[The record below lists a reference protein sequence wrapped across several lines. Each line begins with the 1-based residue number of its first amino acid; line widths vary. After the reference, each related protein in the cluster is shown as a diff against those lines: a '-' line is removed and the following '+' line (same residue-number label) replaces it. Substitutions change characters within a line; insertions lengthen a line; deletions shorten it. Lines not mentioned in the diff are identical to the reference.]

1 MLEEKDT
8 KLEYIAAERLVP
20 NPLNHFDIDG
30 IEDMKNSILSNGIV
44 TPLTVIGPTDDNNY
58 MLISGE
64 RRLTAVKSLLEE
76 GKIQKRELPCYV
88 KGSMEMSKIEQEIL
102 IEVSNVETRDIAN
115 KPMHYM
121 RIVRLIKQMA
131 EEEGLSKKEEIQL
144 RKNYMKCSDRYAR
157 YFNQVFN
164 EGTEELKELVENNE
178 ISVSRA
184 GRLASLSTEQQK
196 EAIQEIK
203 NGKSQDE
210 ALKDIANKNKTSE
223 TSATEIPCVEATN
236 LEKTKSK
243 AANNMPED
251 IALDDPNLDDMWN
264 DLNVDGFT
272 MDSLSLDST
281 QSLNRYHNL
290 EGVSGKEELD
300 VVISWCAKI
309 QKMSSLTE
317 AEWEA
322 VECCRKVVEKFL
334 S

>member
-8 KLEYIAAERLVP
+8 KLEYIAVERLVP
-20 NPLNHFDIDG
+20 NPLNHFEIEG

-44 TPLTVIGPTDDNNY
+44 TPLTVIGPTEDDNY
-58 MLISGE
+58 ILISGE
-64 RRLTAVKSLLEE
+64 RRLTAVKALLEE
-76 GKIQKRELPCYV
+76 GKTQESKLPCYV
-88 KGSMEMSKIEQEIL
+88 KGTIDMSKIEQEIL

-131 EEEGLSKKEEIQL
+131 EEEGLSKKEEVQL

-157 YFNQVFN
+157 FFNQVFN
-164 EGTEELKELVENNE
+164 EGTEELKEMVENNE

-196 EAIQEIK
+196 EAIHEIK
-203 NGKSQDE
+203 SGKSQDQTIKE
-210 ALKDIANKNKTSE
+210 IAKKNKTSASPTTE
-223 TSATEIPCVEATN
+223 TPFKDDAC
-236 LEKTKSK
+236 LEQ
-243 AANNMPED
+243 ANPMTTSNAPESLPADTDLDEMWGDLD
-251 IALDDPNLDDMWN
+251 IG
-264 DLNVDGFT
+264 GFT

-281 QSLNRYHNL
+281 QSLNRYHDL
-290 EGVSGKEELD
+290 EGVSGKEELEI
-300 VVISWCAKI
+300 VTSWCAKI
-309 QKMSSLTE
+309 QKTSSLTE

-322 VECCRKVVEKFL
+322 VECCRKVVEKFF